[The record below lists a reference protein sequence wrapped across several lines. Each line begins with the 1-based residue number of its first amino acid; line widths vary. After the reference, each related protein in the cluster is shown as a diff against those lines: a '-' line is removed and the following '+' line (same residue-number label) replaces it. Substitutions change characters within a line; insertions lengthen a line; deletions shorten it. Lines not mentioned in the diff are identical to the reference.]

1 MKAFSAKSK
10 RPRPEL
16 NALVDALV
24 ASYGPLTKRHLPS
37 QKDCVE
43 LLELCFELLYPGYF
57 RHRDL
62 SEDNIA
68 HYVGVTLEELRRKL
82 ERQITAC
89 LLYGGDEKCE
99 VPGREKA
106 WAFLQRLPE
115 IRRLLLLDAEAAY
128 QGDPA
133 ASSLDEIILCY
144 PGQLAI
150 TVHRIAHELCVL
162 GVPMMPRIMSEWAHA
177 QTGADIHPAAE
188 IGESFFLDHATGAV
202 IGATAQIGK
211 RCRLYQGV
219 TLGALSLPRHRA
231 QLRSA
236 KRHPTVEDDVTIYA
250 NAIVLGGE
258 TVVGKGSVLGG
269 SVFLT
274 SSIPPQH
281 RVSLDP
287 PRLRVLAP
295 VRGSGPDG
303 AFERGDVDFDI

>member
-1 MKAFSAKSK
+1 LKQLVEALVGSYGSFSA
-10 RPRPEL
+10 RQ
-16 NALVDALV
+16 
-24 ASYGPLTKRHLPS
+24 LPS

-43 LLELCFELLYPGYF
+43 VLELCFELLYPGYF
-57 RHRDL
+57 RHRHL
-62 SEDNIA
+62 TQDNIA

-82 ERQITAC
+82 ERLVAEC
-89 LLYGGDEKCE
+89 LSYAGGERCDT
-99 VPGREKA
+99 PGREKTA
-106 WAFLQRLPE
+106 AFLQKLPE

-133 ASSLDEIILCY
+133 ASSLDEVILCY

-150 TVHRIAHELCVL
+150 TVHRIAHELFL
-162 GVPMMPRIMSEWAHA
+162 LEVPMMPRMMSEWAHA
-177 QTGADIHPAAE
+177 RTGADIHPGAE

-202 IGATAQIGK
+202 IGGSARIGK

-219 TLGALSLPRHRA
+219 TLGALSLPRQRA

-258 TVVGKGSVLGG
+258 TVIGKGSVIGG

-295 VRGSGPDG
+295 VRGTGPDG
-303 AFERGDVDFDI
+303 VFERGDVDFDI